1 MTHSSTEQPSAF
13 HFQLNNVLYCLQ
25 YSPGSGKLAQKTLLI
40 LFQRPPAWGW
50 LFQPFQHDSRGTDNQ
65 LQAETSDTKTGTT
78 SCGQLFLRTMTLCCF
93 FIQSIQERF
102 LLSYMKLIQYSLGMS
117 HPIPV
122 TFQFSENCSQHFRE
136 NYLELTG
143 I

>member
-13 HFQLNNVLYCLQ
+13 YFQLNNVLYCHRN
-25 YSPGSGKLAQKTLLI
+25 SPGSGKLAQKTLLI

-93 FIQSIQERF
+93 FIQSIQEWF
-102 LLSYMKLIQYSLGMS
+102 LLSYEAYTVLTWNVSSNTSHVLLFCKLQSTLWGKLS
-117 HPIPV
+117 
-122 TFQFSENCSQHFRE
+122 
-136 NYLELTG
+136 
-143 I
+143 